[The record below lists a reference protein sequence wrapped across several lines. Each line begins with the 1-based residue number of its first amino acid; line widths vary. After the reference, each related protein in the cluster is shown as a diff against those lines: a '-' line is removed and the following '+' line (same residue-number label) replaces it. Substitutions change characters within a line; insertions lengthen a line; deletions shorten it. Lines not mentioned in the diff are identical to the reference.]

1 MSPPAAQAI
10 QVQKYSPRVSV
21 GKTYVAG
28 TYYFHFFLNEATAGT
43 PGMSVKPF
51 TQTFQDLTCQ
61 NVKYE
66 VLLSMWN
73 ITQKLHPGL
82 KPSNHKQLRKRHMCS
97 APKRNVHAVSKRYTL
112 KFCAQLLHVHPE
124 TWLPRGLSFFFPL
137 NIFGYT
143 YSTYVYVHK
152 CLVNSFIY
160 LFILRLCSW
169 LSFCLYFSLSGI
181 RAYVYC
187 ACHGPVHNE
196 YWHGIVLLT
205 TAVYTVAA
213 CVVVLWPQS
222 LYL

>member
-1 MSPPAAQAI
+1 
-10 QVQKYSPRVSV
+10 
-21 GKTYVAG
+21 
-28 TYYFHFFLNEATAGT
+28 
-43 PGMSVKPF
+43 MSVKPF

-97 APKRNVHAVSKRYTL
+97 APKRDVHAVSKRYTL

-152 CLVNSFIY
+152 CLVNLFIY
-160 LFILRLCSW
+160 LFILRLCFLTFILSLFQSIGDTGVCILCLSW
-169 LSFCLYFSLSGI
+169 PSTQRVLAWHCTTYYCCLHSCCLCRSFVTTELVSLGRRISVDTG
-181 RAYVYC
+181 C
-187 ACHGPVHNE
+187 AGCRRVE
-196 YWHGIVLLT
+196 RTI
-205 TAVYTVAA
+205 
-213 CVVVLWPQS
+213 
-222 LYL
+222 